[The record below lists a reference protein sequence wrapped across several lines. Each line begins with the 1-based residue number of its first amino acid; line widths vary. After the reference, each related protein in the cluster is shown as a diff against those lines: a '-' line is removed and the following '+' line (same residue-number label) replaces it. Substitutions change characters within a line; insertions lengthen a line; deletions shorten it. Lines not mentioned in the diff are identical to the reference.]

1 MTEDVR
7 QNVGT
12 TCYRHPDRETGLSCS
27 NCGRPICAECMTAT
41 PVGQRCPECVG
52 HQQVRR
58 PRTMSR
64 TTPYVTYVLIGINVA
79 MFLWVVSRGGG
90 DVMGLTNRDLFDA
103 GGLEKSAVAD
113 GEWWRLVSAMFL
125 HASILHI
132 AFNMWGLWILGP
144 ILENR
149 YGPLRFIGLY
159 VVSGLCG
166 SAGALLMTDPGQV
179 TVGASGAIFG
189 LMAALFVVERRHNLP
204 IASGIGV
211 VLVLNLVITFSIP
224 GISIGG
230 HIGGLVGGALCGLL
244 YETTA
249 RRGGGPLA
257 VAGTAGLLLAA
268 LAATIVA
275 VG

>member
-7 QNVGT
+7 QDVGT

-52 HQQVRR
+52 RQQVRR

-64 TTPYVTYVLIGINVA
+64 VTPYVTYVLIGINVA
-79 MFLWVVSRGGG
+79 MFLWVVS
-90 DVMGLTNRDLFDA
+90 
-103 GGLEKSAVAD
+103 VAD
-113 GEWWRLVSAMFL
+113 GAIGSIPTRYLYDAGAIYGPAISDGDWWRVVSGMFL

-144 ILENR
+144 ILETR
-149 YGPLRFIGLY
+149 YGPLRYLSLY
-159 VVSGLCG
+159 MVSGLCG
-166 SAGALLMTDPGQV
+166 SAGALLLEPDTI

-224 GISIGG
+224 GIAIGG
-230 HIGGLVGGALCGLL
+230 HIGGLIGGALCGLL
-244 YETTA
+244 YETTS
-249 RRGGGPLA
+249 RRGGAPLA
-257 VAGTAGLLLAA
+257 VAGTVGLLLAA
-268 LAATIVA
+268 AAATIVA

>member
-7 QNVGT
+7 QDVVT

-52 HQQVRR
+52 RQQVRR

-64 TTPYVTYVLIGINVA
+64 VTPYVTYVLIGLNVA
-79 MFLWVVSRGGG
+79 AFLWL
-90 DVMGLTNRDLFDA
+90 VMQTAGAVTGFTVGQLYDA
-103 GGLEKSAVAD
+103 GGLQGDAVSNGD
-113 GEWWRLVSAMFL
+113 YWRLVSSMFL

-144 ILENR
+144 LLETR
-149 YGPLRFIGLY
+149 YGPVRFLGLY
-159 VVSGLCG
+159 MVSGLCG
-166 SAGALLMTDPGQV
+166 SAGALIASNPETV

-189 LMAALFVVERRHNLP
+189 LMAAVFVVERRHNLP

-224 GISIGG
+224 GIAIGG
-230 HIGGLVGGALCGLL
+230 HIGGLIGGALCGLL
-244 YETTA
+244 YETTS
-249 RRGGGPLA
+249 RRGGAPLA
-257 VAGTAGLLLAA
+257 VAGTVGLLLAA
-268 LAATIVA
+268 AAATIVA

>member
-1 MTEDVR
+1 
-7 QNVGT
+7 
-12 TCYRHPDRETGLSCS
+12 
-27 NCGRPICAECMTAT
+27 MTAT

-52 HQQVRR
+52 RQQVRR
-58 PRTMSR
+58 PRMMSR
-64 TTPYVTYVLIGINVA
+64 ATPYVTYVLIGINVA
-79 MFLWVVSRGGG
+79 AFLWL
-90 DVMGLTNRDLFDA
+90 VMRNDGAVTGLTVGALYDA
-103 GGLEKSAVAD
+103 GGLQGEAVSNGD
-113 GEWWRLVSAMFL
+113 WWRLGSAMFL

-144 ILENR
+144 ILETR
-149 YGPLRFIGLY
+149 YGPLRYLALY
-159 VVSGLCG
+159 VVSGICG
-166 SAGALLMTDPGQV
+166 SAGALIMTDANQV

-230 HIGGLVGGALCGLL
+230 HLGGLVGGALCGLL

>member
-1 MTEDVR
+1 
-7 QNVGT
+7 
-12 TCYRHPDRETGLSCS
+12 
-27 NCGRPICAECMTAT
+27 MTAT

-58 PRTMSR
+58 PRSMSR

-79 MFLWVVSRGGG
+79 MFLWVVSRAEGGVG
-90 DVMGLTNRDLFDA
+90 SISTRYLYDA
-103 GGLEKSAVAD
+103 GAIYGPAISD
-113 GEWWRLVSAMFL
+113 GDWWRVVTGMFL

-144 ILENR
+144 VLENR
-149 YGPLRFIGLY
+149 YGPLRFIALY
-159 VVSGLCG
+159 MVSGLCG
-166 SAGALLMTDPGQV
+166 SAGALIMDPNTI

>member
-7 QNVGT
+7 QDVGT

-27 NCGRPICAECMTAT
+27 NCGRPICADCMTST

-52 HQQVRR
+52 TQQVRR
-58 PRTMSR
+58 PRMMSR
-64 TTPYVTYVLIGINVA
+64 TTPYVTYVLIALNVA
-79 MFLWVVSRGGG
+79 MFLVVVQRAGAAVGSIPTRYLYDSGAIYGPAISDGDWWRVVSG
-90 DVMGLTNRDLFDA
+90 
-103 GGLEKSAVAD
+103 
-113 GEWWRLVSAMFL
+113 MFL

-144 ILENR
+144 ILETR
-149 YGPLRFIGLY
+149 YGPVRFLALY
-159 VVSGLCG
+159 MVGGLCG
-166 SAGALLMTDPGQV
+166 SAGALLMEPNTI

-230 HIGGLVGGALCGLL
+230 HIGGLIGGALCGLL

-249 RRGGGPLA
+249 RRGGAPLA